1 MNKTTFQISQEH
13 IVQAI
18 NLIPDGV
25 KFTLGGVKTNPMVI
39 ALTVDRM
46 TNRQF
51 GIFREEIS
59 KYTVP
64 MF

>member
-1 MNKTTFQISQEH
+1 MNTKTLQIAQEH
-13 IVQAI
+13 IIKAI

-25 KFTLGGVKTNPMVI
+25 KFTLDGVKTNPMII
-39 ALTVDRM
+39 ALTVDGM